1 MYSSWLTERQEN
13 DGGNKVK
20 VEKSGQNIQK
30 VLELGVIMSQIR
42 QDYAGSDEHII
53 EMANLSMK
61 RPDDFG
67 YWGDIDMFNSWGF
80 AGIDMSRDASCL
92 DESNF
97 QAFHRD
103 IVTLFPDDF
112 SCENFGH
119 WAVGSLDR
127 TLVRVLK
134 DEHGDL
140 EVENITDALSNFQGE
155 IMQTPPM
162 YSAIKIKGKRLYELA
177 RNGVVVHREPRKVSI
192 HNLSCIEFEPPVLK
206 TIIECGKGF
215 YVRTFADDLGQILGC
230 GAFLKSLRRLSSGP
244 FRIEQ
249 STKLNKVLLAFEEGR
264 SFEILQEPGI
274 CIEEAQR
281 LDLTEL
287 ETQLV
292 QDGRRI
298 SALADK
304 NPHEDS
310 GMARAYSPDG
320 HLVAVMRHDFASSEW
335 RPEKVFN

>member
-1 MYSSWLTERQEN
+1 MHTTSEPSMSIGIINVDKPTDITSMDVVRKIRKASGLRRIGHGGTLDPRATGVIPVAVGAATRLLEYLL
-13 DGGNKVK
+13 DGNK
-20 VEKSGQNIQK
+20 SYIAAI
-30 VLELGVIMSQIR
+30 ELGTRTNTYDSE
-42 QDYAGSDEHII
+42 GII
-53 EMANLSMK
+53 TEYCDPSEIA
-61 RPDDFG
+61 
-67 YWGDIDMFNSWGF
+67 
-80 AGIDMSRDASCL
+80 
-92 DESNF
+92 
-97 QAFHRD
+97 Q
-103 IVTLFPDDF
+103 
-112 SCENFGH
+112 
-119 WAVGSLDR
+119 
-127 TLVRVLK
+127 
-134 DEHGDL
+134 
-140 EVENITDALSNFQGE
+140 ENITDALSNFQGE

-177 RNGVVVHREPRKVSI
+177 RNGVIVHREPRKVSV
-192 HNLSCIEFEPPVLK
+192 HNLSFIEFEPPVLK
-206 TIIECGKGF
+206 IIIECGKGF

-230 GAFLKSLRRLSSGP
+230 GAFLKNLRRLSSGP

-274 CIEEAQR
+274 CIKEAQR

-298 SALADK
+298 PALADK

>member
-1 MYSSWLTERQEN
+1 
-13 DGGNKVK
+13 
-20 VEKSGQNIQK
+20 
-30 VLELGVIMSQIR
+30 
-42 QDYAGSDEHII
+42 
-53 EMANLSMK
+53 
-61 RPDDFG
+61 
-67 YWGDIDMFNSWGF
+67 
-80 AGIDMSRDASCL
+80 
-92 DESNF
+92 
-97 QAFHRD
+97 
-103 IVTLFPDDF
+103 
-112 SCENFGH
+112 
-119 WAVGSLDR
+119 
-127 TLVRVLK
+127 
-134 DEHGDL
+134 
-140 EVENITDALSNFQGE
+140 
-155 IMQTPPM
+155 M

-192 HNLSCIEFEPPVLK
+192 HNLSFIEFESPVLK
-206 TIIECGKGF
+206 IIIECGKGF

-310 GMARAYSPDG
+310 GMARAYSPAG

>member
-1 MYSSWLTERQEN
+1 MHTTSEPSMSIGIINVDKPTDITSMDVVRKIRKASGLRRIGHGGTLDPRATGVIPVAVGAATRLLEYLL
-13 DGGNKVK
+13 DGNK
-20 VEKSGQNIQK
+20 SYIAAI
-30 VLELGVIMSQIR
+30 ELGTRTNTYDSE
-42 QDYAGSDEHII
+42 GII
-53 EMANLSMK
+53 TEYCDPSEIAQ
-61 RPDDFG
+61 
-67 YWGDIDMFNSWGF
+67 
-80 AGIDMSRDASCL
+80 
-92 DESNF
+92 E
-97 QAFHRD
+97 
-103 IVTLFPDDF
+103 T
-112 SCENFGH
+112 
-119 WAVGSLDR
+119 
-127 TLVRVLK
+127 
-134 DEHGDL
+134 
-140 EVENITDALSNFQGE
+140 ITDALSNFQGE

-162 YSAIKIKGKRLYELA
+162 YSAIKIIGKRLYELA
-177 RNGVVVHREPRKVSI
+177 RKGVTVHRESRKVSI
-192 HNLSCIEFEPPVLK
+192 HNLSFIEFESPVLK
-206 TIIECGKGF
+206 IIIECGKGF

-274 CIEEAQR
+274 CIKEAQR

-292 QDGRRI
+292 QAGRRI
-298 SALADK
+298 PALADK

-310 GMARAYSPDG
+310 GMARAYSPAG

>member
-1 MYSSWLTERQEN
+1 MHTTSEPSMSIGIINVDKPTDITSMDVVRKIRKASGLRRIGHGGTLDPRATGVIPVAVGAATRLLEYLL
-13 DGGNKVK
+13 DGNK
-20 VEKSGQNIQK
+20 SYIATI
-30 VLELGVIMSQIR
+30 ELGTRTNTYDSE
-42 QDYAGSDEHII
+42 GII
-53 EMANLSMK
+53 TEYCDPSEIA
-61 RPDDFG
+61 
-67 YWGDIDMFNSWGF
+67 
-80 AGIDMSRDASCL
+80 
-92 DESNF
+92 
-97 QAFHRD
+97 Q
-103 IVTLFPDDF
+103 
-112 SCENFGH
+112 
-119 WAVGSLDR
+119 
-127 TLVRVLK
+127 
-134 DEHGDL
+134 
-140 EVENITDALSNFQGE
+140 ENITDALSNFQGE

-177 RNGVVVHREPRKVSI
+177 RNGVIVHREPRKVSV
-192 HNLSCIEFEPPVLK
+192 HNLSFIEFEPPVLK
-206 TIIECGKGF
+206 IIIECGKGF

-264 SFEILQEPGI
+264 SFDILQEPGI
-274 CIEEAQR
+274 CIKEAQR

-292 QDGRRI
+292 RDGRRI
-298 SALADK
+298 PALADK

>member
-1 MYSSWLTERQEN
+1 MHTTSEPSMSIGIINVDKPIDITSMDVVRKIRKASGLRRIGHGGTLDPRATGVIPVAVGAATRLLEYLL
-13 DGGNKVK
+13 DGNK
-20 VEKSGQNIQK
+20 SYIAAI
-30 VLELGVIMSQIR
+30 ELGTRTNTYDSE
-42 QDYAGSDEHII
+42 GII
-53 EMANLSMK
+53 TEYCDPSE
-61 RPDDFG
+61 
-67 YWGDIDMFNSWGF
+67 IT
-80 AGIDMSRDASCL
+80 
-92 DESNF
+92 
-97 QAFHRD
+97 Q
-103 IVTLFPDDF
+103 
-112 SCENFGH
+112 
-119 WAVGSLDR
+119 
-127 TLVRVLK
+127 
-134 DEHGDL
+134 
-140 EVENITDALSNFQGE
+140 ENITDALSNFQGE

-177 RNGVVVHREPRKVSI
+177 RNGVIVHRDPRKVSI
-192 HNLSCIEFEPPVLK
+192 HNLSFIEFEPPVLK
-206 TIIECGKGF
+206 IIIECGKGF

-274 CIEEAQR
+274 CIKEAQR

-298 SALADK
+298 PALADK